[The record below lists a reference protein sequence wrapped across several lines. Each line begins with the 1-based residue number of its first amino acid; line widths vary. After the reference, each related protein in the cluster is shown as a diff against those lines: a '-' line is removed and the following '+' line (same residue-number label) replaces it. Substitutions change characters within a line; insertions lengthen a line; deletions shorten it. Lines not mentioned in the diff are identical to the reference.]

1 MVDNASNMYGEF
13 KDLSTGQLL
22 TTLMG
27 EDNISNLFKASDY
40 NLTRWITDY
49 KDAAQGQ
56 YYTQRVYIYRRD
68 YGSEQLCDYY
78 PPTDDNSILYGDHWY
93 RIDTKDPNF
102 YPSSAQK
109 EAALQNSEAHAGWSR
124 SRVQQLNNNDNVN
137 TYSINYWSSSYVLSK
152 SKSGQYAKAYAYEIH
167 VTKSWDIK
175 EEVYEDVF
183 DSYSMDWNTFMA
195 QMNAR
200 LDQYNANGEHTE
212 INNIDDLHARCMF

>member
-1 MVDNASNMYGEF
+1 MYEQF

-40 NLTRWITDY
+40 NLTRWMTDY

-68 YGSEQLCDYY
+68 YGSEKLCDYY

-102 YPSSAQK
+102 YPSSAQR
-109 EAALQNSEAHAGWSR
+109 EAALQNSENHAGWSR
-124 SRVQQLNNNDNVN
+124 SR
-137 TYSINYWSSSYVLSK
+137 SS
-152 SKSGQYAKAYAYEIH
+152 G
-167 VTKSWDIK
+167 
-175 EEVYEDVF
+175 
-183 DSYSMDWNTFMA
+183 
-195 QMNAR
+195 
-200 LDQYNANGEHTE
+200 
-212 INNIDDLHARCMF
+212 ARCDADRRW